1 MPPFRIYYAMNILF
15 GIIFFISTAV
25 LLFFNP
31 DAFLPTML
39 DGAEK
44 SATTCFALLSSYA
57 VWLGL
62 TRVWEDS
69 GVARGIARILKPI
82 VKRLLKTEDKNALNA
97 ACMNFS
103 VNLLGISGAATPYG
117 IKAAQYLDKTPNAEY
132 SSAMLFVINATS
144 LQIFPSSMIA
154 VRVALNSL
162 SPYDI
167 LLPTLL
173 STTFSTLLG
182 ILLTILLIKST
193 PVHQKTPYHVRDEAK
208 FSREKLKMTG
218 AGMQ

>member
-1 MPPFRIYYAMNILF
+1 MNILF

-69 GVARGIARILKPI
+69 GVARGIARILKPV
-82 VKRLLKTEDKNALNA
+82 VKRLLKTEEKNALNA

-193 PVHQKTPYHVRDEAK
+193 PVHQKTPYHVRDETK

>member
-1 MPPFRIYYAMNILF
+1 MNILF
-15 GIIFFISTAV
+15 GIIFSISTAV
-25 LLFFNP
+25 LLVCNP
-31 DAFLPTML
+31 DAFLKTLL
-39 DGAEK
+39 DAANQ
-44 SATTCFALLSSYA
+44 SATTCFALLASYA

-69 GVARGIARILKPI
+69 GVARGIARILKP
-82 VKRLLKTEDKNALNA
+82 VARKLLKTEDTNALDA

-117 IKAAQYLDKTPNAEY
+117 IKTAKYLDETPNAEY
-132 SSAMLFVINATS
+132 ASAMLFVINTTS

-154 VRVALNSL
+154 VRVALNSA

-182 ILLTILLIKST
+182 VVLTILLIKST
-193 PVHQKTPYHVRDEAK
+193 PIHQKHPYHVRIERNPMRK
-208 FSREKLKMTG
+208 NLKMKG

>member
-69 GVARGIARILKPI
+69 GVARGIARILKPV
-82 VKRLLKTEDKNALNA
+82 VKRLLKTEEKNALNA

-182 ILLTILLIKST
+182 ILLTILLIKSM

-208 FSREKLKMTG
+208 FLREKLKMTG

>member
-1 MPPFRIYYAMNILF
+1 MNILF
-15 GIIFFISTAV
+15 GIIFICTAGA
-25 LLFFNP
+25 LLFLNP
-31 DAFLPTML
+31 EAFLPTML
-39 DGAEK
+39 DGAEQ

-62 TRVWEDS
+62 MRVWEDS

-82 VKRLLKTEDKNALNA
+82 TKKLLKTENNEAIQA
-97 ACMNFS
+97 ASMNFS

-117 IKAAQYLDKTPNAEY
+117 IRAASLLDKTPNAEY

-154 VRVALNSL
+154 VRVAMRSV

-167 LLPTLL
+167 ILPTIL
-173 STTFSTLLG
+173 STLFSTLLG
-182 ILLTILLIKST
+182 VVFTLLLIK
-193 PVHQKTPYHVRDEAK
+193 PVSNKEKSPHHVCVERN
-208 FSREKLKMTG
+208 FWLKNKKIKG
-218 AGMQ
+218 AGMR